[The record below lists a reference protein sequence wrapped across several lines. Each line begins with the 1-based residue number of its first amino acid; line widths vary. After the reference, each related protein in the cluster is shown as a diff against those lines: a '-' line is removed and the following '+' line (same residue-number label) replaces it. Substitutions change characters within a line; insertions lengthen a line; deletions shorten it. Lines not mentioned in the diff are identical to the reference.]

1 MLARHFSLC
10 VPLVKALNQQV
21 LTTYGKVRSRLPV
34 EEIRKV
40 ETHREEHAR
49 FNHQKM
55 MQIAKFVL
63 AERNE
68 REGIGACLQARGVK
82 TKSNSDA
89 LNSGAR
95 QVLWVAR
102 AAAVLEPLPEQAKK
116 EDHVVKA
123 GRTPEEEA

>member
-1 MLARHFSLC
+1 
-10 VPLVKALNQQV
+10 
-21 LTTYGKVRSRLPV
+21 
-34 EEIRKV
+34 
-40 ETHREEHAR
+40 
-49 FNHQKM
+49 M
-55 MQIAKFVL
+55 MQIAKSVL

-68 REGIGACLQARGVK
+68 REGIGACLQAQGVK

-123 GRTPEEEA
+123 GRTSEEEAQAVKERDDKRREKQATKKLKAKFKRQGMIRAVRELVLSVV